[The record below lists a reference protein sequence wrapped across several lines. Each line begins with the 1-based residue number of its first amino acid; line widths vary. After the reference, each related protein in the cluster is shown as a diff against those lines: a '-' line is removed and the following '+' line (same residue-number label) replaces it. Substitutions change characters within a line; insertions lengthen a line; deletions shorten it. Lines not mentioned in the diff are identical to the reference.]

1 MIEKKDKSI
10 VLEWRVMSLSGGS
23 NIPKH
28 VIPIEGMK
36 FKEVRKALRIKG
48 YRRLPGEGQEIRYS
62 QPSVRGLMVA
72 VNETEK
78 SLKAISPGQSS
89 LSQVINDF
97 DLPMYRSS

>member
-1 MIEKKDKSI
+1 MVEKKDKSFI
-10 VLEWRVMSLSGGS
+10 LEWRVMSLAGGNTIAKS
-23 NIPKH
+23 

-48 YRRLPGEGQEIRYS
+48 YRRVPGEGQEIKYS

-72 VNETEK
+72 VNESDRTIR
-78 SLKAISPGQSS
+78 AIAPGQSS

>member
-1 MIEKKDKSI
+1 MEKKDKSF
-10 VLEWRVMSLSGGS
+10 VLEWQVMSLAGASS
-23 NIPKH
+23 LAKS

-48 YRRLPGEGQEIRYS
+48 YRRMPGEGAEIRYS

-72 VNETEK
+72 VNEGQKTI
-78 SLKAISPGQSS
+78 KAIAPGQSS

>member
-1 MIEKKDKSI
+1 MVEKKDKSI
-10 VLEWRVMSLSGGS
+10 VLEWRVMSLGGGS

-48 YRRLPGEGQEIRYS
+48 YRRMPGEGQEIRYS
-62 QPSVRGLMVA
+62 QPSVRGLFVA
-72 VNETEK
+72 VNEAEK